1 MKRHQLY
8 IFLFAALIGIA
19 LGGCAMKYDG
29 MDPGNS
35 DTEHNIKDSPDE
47 QGDDPTRP
55 TNDPMTLDSLIRH
68 TKTLHVSDT
77 LITHKQPPVQVTSDR
92 AIK

>member
-29 MDPGNS
+29 IDSEPT
-35 DTEHNIKDSPDE
+35 DTNHLKDSPDE

-68 TKTLHVSDT
+68 TKTRHVPDT